1 MSFGKEILAAFAS
14 HGERLAMLSGHETVT
29 YAQGLSQIQRLAANF
44 TALGLRRG
52 DRVGLAMVGNID
64 VVLSILACWQI
75 GATATVMDFRAP
87 RSQRAKSARDFTLA
101 LILENRSPPGDDVY
115 PGMLFQQDWRHAA
128 PAARSFAPGDDSNPA
143 FLMFS
148 SGTTGDPKGYLQSH
162 EALAGRVAGHRRGVP
177 GTAMRF
183 LTPMVMSYSAT
194 RHQVFSYL
202 RNGGTVNFFPPLF
215 TPSELIEAL
224 LSFKASATA
233 LPPPV
238 ISRLV
243 REVGERSAALL
254 PDVAV
259 LFSIGG
265 PATPEDKLAAYR
277 NLSPGY
283 RINYSSSLTGAISSL
298 SDADLLA
305 KPASAGR
312 PLADVRIEIV
322 DPDGRP
328 LGTGQNGLIKAW
340 TPTMVSAVVLAGNKP
355 FIDPKVMGPGWGIP
369 GDIGFIDDEG
379 FLTIVD
385 RESDMI
391 VRGGVNVAPQ
401 ELEKLIRQHPK
412 VRDVAVAGFPDA
424 TMGQEIAAFIVAEPA
439 GQAEIEAFLRAN
451 IASDR
456 RPREIRI
463 VTSLPYSDN
472 GKLLRR
478 KLVETLSPTGPGSQ
492 RT

>member
-1 MSFGKEILAAFAS
+1 
-14 HGERLAMLSGHETVT
+14 
-29 YAQGLSQIQRLAANF
+29 
-44 TALGLRRG
+44 
-52 DRVGLAMVGNID
+52 
-64 VVLSILACWQI
+64 
-75 GATATVMDFRAP
+75 
-87 RSQRAKSARDFTLA
+87 
-101 LILENRSPPGDDVY
+101 
-115 PGMLFQQDWRHAA
+115 
-128 PAARSFAPGDDSNPA
+128 
-143 FLMFS
+143 
-148 SGTTGDPKGYLQSH
+148 
-162 EALAGRVAGHRRGVP
+162 
-177 GTAMRF
+177 
-183 LTPMVMSYSAT
+183 
-194 RHQVFSYL
+194 
-202 RNGGTVNFFPPLF
+202 
-215 TPSELIEAL
+215 
-224 LSFKASATA
+224 
-233 LPPPV
+233 V

-265 PATPEDKLAAYR
+265 PATPDDKLAAYR

-340 TPTMVSAVVLAGNKP
+340 TPTMVSAVMLAGNKP

-385 RESDMI
+385 READMI

-478 KLVETLSPTGPGSQ
+478 KLVETLSPAGPGSQ